1 MLSKHIRSLS
11 LILCISVLF
20 PFEKAR
26 GADDIFLSGCSI
38 TIPEG
43 FELVRKQDDHM
54 EYTQFGFPNIVSIEK
69 FKFSGEFLQ
78 EEFQGVPVEIVDTF
92 EFDGIKATV
101 FDTLGMKESLNVRH
115 VLLANDNEVVLLT
128 SFSQELFSK
137 VFCSC
142 LKGEHIS
149 QIIEKMGKLN

>member
-1 MLSKHIRSLS
+1 
-11 LILCISVLF
+11 VLF

-54 EYTQFGFPNIVSIEK
+54 EYTKFGFPNLVSIEK
-69 FKFSGEFLQ
+69 FIFNGEFLK
-78 EEFQGVPVEIVDTF
+78 EEFKGVPIEIVDIF
-92 EFDGIKATV
+92 KFDGVKVTV
-101 FDTLGMKESLNVRH
+101 FDTLGMKKSLNVRH
-115 VLLANDNEVVLLT
+115 VLLNNDSEIVLLT

-137 VFCSC
+137 VFCNC
-142 LKGEHIS
+142 LKGEYIS
-149 QIIEKMGKLN
+149 QIIEKLGK